1 MNWRFDFTQIRYDVI
16 YNMFFKI
23 LSGTQ
28 QLMNNQKSVLRKGL
42 LLSVLA
48 ASLLTA
54 CSSGKWGFP
63 YRAPVQQGNWITAE
77 QVSLLRPGMTADQ
90 VRYALGSPTLTNVF
104 HPNRWD
110 YSYYFKPGYGEPV
123 LRKFAVWFDDKG
135 LLSHWEGDAQPNFQ
149 PSDYETQQQ
158 WTPQVDAE
166 KAKEAAKAEQEASS
180 VEASDSG
187 VTTRPLK

>member
-63 YRAPVQQGNWITAE
+63 YRAPVQQGNWITA
-77 QVSLLRPGMTADQ
+77 
-90 VRYALGSPTLTNVF
+90 
-104 HPNRWD
+104 
-110 YSYYFKPGYGEPV
+110 
-123 LRKFAVWFDDKG
+123 
-135 LLSHWEGDAQPNFQ
+135 
-149 PSDYETQQQ
+149 
-158 WTPQVDAE
+158 
-166 KAKEAAKAEQEASS
+166 
-180 VEASDSG
+180 
-187 VTTRPLK
+187 

>member
-1 MNWRFDFTQIRYDVI
+1 
-16 YNMFFKI
+16 
-23 LSGTQ
+23 
-28 QLMNNQKSVLRKGL
+28 MNNQKSVLRKGL

>member
-1 MNWRFDFTQIRYDVI
+1 ML
-16 YNMFFKI
+16 FKI

-28 QLMNNQKSVLRKGL
+28 QLMNSQKSVLRKGL

-48 ASLLTA
+48 TSLLTA

-110 YSYYFKPGYGEPV
+110 YSYYFKPGYGESV
-123 LRKFAVWFDDKG
+123 LRKFVVWFDDKG
-135 LLSHWEGDAQPNFQ
+135 LLSHWEGDDQPNFQ

-166 KAKEAAKAEQEASS
+166 KATEATKAEQEADS
-180 VEASDSG
+180 VEFSGSG
-187 VTTRPLK
+187 VMTRPLK

>member
-123 LRKFAVWFDDKG
+123 LRKFVVWFDDKG